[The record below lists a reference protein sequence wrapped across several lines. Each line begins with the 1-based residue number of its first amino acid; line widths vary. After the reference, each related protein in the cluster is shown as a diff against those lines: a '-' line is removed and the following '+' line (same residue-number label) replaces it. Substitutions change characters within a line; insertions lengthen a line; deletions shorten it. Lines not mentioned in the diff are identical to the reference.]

1 MSRNLAT
8 DIMEISDKLL
18 SENIKAGDRESY
30 KILFIRYYCRV
41 RNFISRLI
49 HDVDKSEDIAQDLFV
64 NLWLNR
70 HKIDPDK
77 SIKNFLYISARN
89 AALNILK
96 KECGATSFNIPIDAT
111 YQQSTNDNIEYH
123 ELKLIIKSAVE
134 SMPEQRRRIFIMSRI
149 YHLPAK
155 DIAELT
161 HLSVRTVEKH
171 LELAMLDIKKAIAD
185 I

>member
-70 HKIDPDK
+70 HKIDPDR

-96 KECGATSFNIPIDAT
+96 KDGNNPSLNISLDVMPRNSAIDT
-111 YQQSTNDNIEYH
+111 IEYH
-123 ELKLIIKSAVE
+123 ELELVIKKTVD
-134 SMPEQRRRIFIMSRI
+134 SMPEQRRKIFIMSRI
-149 YHLPAK
+149 YQLPAK

-171 LELAMLDIKKAIAD
+171 LELARLDIKKAIAD